1 MNDKSKEMKLPT
13 FKNDPE
19 IYRAIEMGN
28 LQKIQALIKAW
39 EEVLMQTSHKIEDL
53 KGFGKIIGGL
63 EKKLEEELKVN
74 QAGAEMI
81 SRILIDLEQLEV
93 HLQERVEKASSF
105 SKN

>member
-1 MNDKSKEMKLPT
+1 MKDKSKEMRLPT
-13 FKNDPE
+13 FENDPE
-19 IYRAIEMGN
+19 IYRVIEMGN
-28 LQKIQALIKAW
+28 LQKIQALIRAW
-39 EEVLMQTSHKIEDL
+39 EEILKHTSQKIEDL

-63 EKKLEEELKVN
+63 EKKLVEELRVN

-81 SRILIDLEQLEV
+81 SRILIDLEQLEA

>member
-19 IYRAIEMGN
+19 IYRAIEMRN
-28 LQKIQALIKAW
+28 LQKVQVLIKAW
-39 EEVLMQTSHKIEDL
+39 EEVLKKTSHKIEDL